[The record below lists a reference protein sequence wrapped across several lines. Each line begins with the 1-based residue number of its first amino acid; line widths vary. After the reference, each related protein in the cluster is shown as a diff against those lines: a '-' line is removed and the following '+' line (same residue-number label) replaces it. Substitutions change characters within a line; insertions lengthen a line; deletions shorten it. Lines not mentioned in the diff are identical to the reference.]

1 MAVNENYPD
10 FDAESFDSVDS
21 KKKFRV
27 AAKKF
32 MLTYKHHLD
41 KDDLKDFLL
50 GIRKKMHLNH
60 FFAAHEIGDTSHS
73 YKHTHVVIEWEKRWE
88 SENPRIFDFPS
99 VVNEYGDVETIHP
112 NIKIIKPMPK
122 FGIRTDEMAWIAAVR
137 YLGKYDP
144 ENAHLKEYEQDRWDE
159 LTKGVKGFISKV
171 ISAPTRLAAYEMA
184 SDLRQI
190 HAIDLIYKEK
200 SSEIPKLVDTEF
212 CPPKKWQI
220 DLLDEIK
227 INKKFNRTITWYYDE
242 IGNTGKTYFSN
253 WAIDELGDQVVTLD
267 AFGRNQDAAQIFLGL
282 QEKGKLPRVLIL
294 DLSRSFKDRDSIYG
308 TLENILNGRMTSTKY
323 EGGIVRWRSEHVIV
337 FANFLPNV
345 RAASQDRWDIR
356 ELRAK
361 DSEIHVERLSYYDV
375 LRQQEVEC
383 N

>member
-1 MAVNENYPD
+1 MAVNENSPD
-10 FDAESFDSVDS
+10 FAIESLDSANS
-21 KKKFRV
+21 MKKFRV
-27 AAKKF
+27 AAKRVMF
-32 MLTYKHHLD
+32 TYAWHLD
-41 KDDLKDFLL
+41 KEDLKDFLSEKNK
-50 GIRKKMHLNH
+50 RSTFKH
-60 FFAAHEIGDTSHS
+60 FFIAHEVGDDTHA
-73 YKHTHVVIEWEKRWE
+73 YEHTHVVLEWDKRCDTV
-88 SENPRIFDFPS
+88 NARNFDYPS
-99 VVNEYGDVETIHP
+99 VCADGSIENIHP
-112 NIKIIKPMPK
+112 NIQVIKPMPK
-122 FGIRTDEMAWIAAVR
+122 FGIRNDEMAWIAAVR

-144 ENAHLKEYEQDRWDE
+144 ENAHLKEYEQDRWEE
-159 LTKGVKGFISKV
+159 LTKGLKGFISKV

-227 INKKFNRTITWYYDE
+227 INKKFNRTITWFYDE